1 MVPRGDASRQ
11 TMMFVQNRG
20 HRLSTHLCPK
30 PHSEKGDDPTRRIGK
45 QGPGLSAGWLKLQGR
60 TVALAGLKTPTAQ
73 RCRPPGHF
81 CVEVLVVK
89 VRLRTS
95 PRRAYQR
102 TVPRPC
108 DCNATGGTEILA
120 VRLNFTCQ

>member
-60 TVALAGLKTPTAQ
+60 TVALAGLSPKKPPT
-73 RCRPPGHF
+73 GTF
-81 CVEVLVVK
+81 
-89 VRLRTS
+89 LRGGFGCEGTV
-95 PRRAYQR
+95 AYQPSPS
-102 TVPRPC
+102 VP
-108 DCNATGGTEILA
+108 AYGTEAL
-120 VRLNFTCQ
+120 